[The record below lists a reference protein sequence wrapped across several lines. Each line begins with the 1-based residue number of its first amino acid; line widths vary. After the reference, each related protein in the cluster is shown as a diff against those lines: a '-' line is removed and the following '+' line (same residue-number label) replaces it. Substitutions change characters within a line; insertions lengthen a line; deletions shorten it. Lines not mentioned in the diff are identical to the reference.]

1 MKRLILVPICLCALI
16 SLAVA
21 ANRIHTNR
29 VDIDFLIDTVATS
42 IDSGT
47 VGICRTDGFLHADG
61 FIILDSAYNGQYA
74 GLGLADS
81 SILKLYTTG
90 PLRRKVIDSVVC
102 PTCPCTLDF
111 VVPYVNIAGADS
123 MLYRSLDV
131 YWWVSDTTSDTLN
144 DSIAVTAQYPL
155 RWDIELK

>member
-1 MKRLILVPICLCALI
+1 MKRIFLIPILLLAFIALTT
-16 SLAVA
+16 A

-29 VDIDFLIDTVATS
+29 LDVDFLIDTVATS

-61 FIILDSAYNGQYA
+61 FIILDAAYSGQYT
-74 GLGLADS
+74 GLGLTDS

-90 PLRRKVIDSVVC
+90 PLRRKIVDSVIC

-111 VVPYVNIAGADS
+111 VVPYVNIAASDT

-144 DSIAVTAQYPL
+144 DSVAVTVQYPL